1 MDLIVGDRVYIRRL
15 TNRDVTERYVGW
27 LNDKEVNQYLE
38 SRFVQHNIDSTLQY
52 LASVT
57 NDRNYAFGIFL
68 KDRDIHIGNVKLGNI
83 NIRHGYADIG
93 FLIGEKEYWRGGF
106 GSEAVGLAT
115 TFGFNY
121 LSLNKIYGGVYS
133 VNAGSVRVF
142 QKNGYVLEGCERK
155 KCLLDTGERC
165 DVLIYGK
172 LRDELL

>member
-1 MDLIVGDRVYIRRL
+1 MKRL
-15 TNRDVTERYVGW
+15 LFSLLLAAVLWAVMFSPWTAPYVSFWWMMAGSA
-27 LNDKEVNQYLE
+27 L
-38 SRFVQHNIDSTLQY
+38 TLFL
-52 LASVT
+52 LAILFRP
-57 NDRNYAFGIFL
+57 DEW
-68 KDRDIHIGNVKLGNI
+68 NVKLGNI

-93 FLIGEKEYWRGGF
+93 FLIGEKEYWGGGF